1 MDWQNLLMWSKAGVE
16 ASSKGALTSVRSNP
30 VDGSLYTSQ
39 GGKYSQAALGGR
51 LFGISS
57 QVAVAHTA
65 AYAATYT
72 GLAVGNP
79 SGSGVDCSLKIMSFA
94 PSVVSDA
101 NGTVGI
107 MGGVYGV
114 LPIVSALAIYNQ
126 KLDGPLS
133 KCTATG
139 GQTINAAPAPTL
151 LRITGS
157 TGTGAVTTWH
167 GASVISCDLDGS
179 IVIPPGHFWASYCF
193 MLSTAA
199 LQFSFVWEEVPI

>member
-1 MDWQNLLMWSKAGVE
+1 MDHQNQLMWSKAGVE
-16 ASSKGALTSVRSNP
+16 ASSQGALTSVRCNP
-30 VDGSLYTSQ
+30 VDGSLYVSQ

-51 LFGISS
+51 MFGISS

-79 SGSGVDCSLKIMSFA
+79 AGSGVNCSLKIMSFA

-101 NGTVGI
+101 DGTVGI
-107 MGGVYGV
+107 MGGVSGIV
-114 LPIVSALAIYNQ
+114 PIVSALAVYNQ

-151 LRITGS
+151 LRVTGS
-157 TGTGAVTTWH
+157 VGTGAVSTWRPE
-167 GASVISCDLDGS
+167 VISCDLDGS

-193 MLSTAA
+193 MLSTAV